1 MLVFGAIHVCFVCG
15 MCFLLLLNA
24 SPVIYLCPMQAEQR
38 CQVAEQEILQRKARV
53 AALRVEA
60 EELTKAN
67 RAVKHQFLTAST
79 FQSAA
84 LLAKYQ
90 QSE

>member
-1 MLVFGAIHVCFVCG
+1 MLMFVAIYVCFVCG
-15 MCFLLLLNA
+15 ICLVLLLNA
-24 SPVIYLCPMQAEQR
+24 SPDTCSCPLQAEQR

-79 FQSAA
+79 FNSAA